1 MTDERLLLPATR
13 ALVEGWCGP
22 VIVSQNT
29 DDAWLSYGEVD
40 QDGDVLVAGSHITWY
55 NLDKIRFDL
64 SRAECRDRV
73 ARVVAGLA
81 LAPRAGL
88 VDSCTAHTWE
98 WAPAMDQRRWTL
110 SGNGGGRGWEHFGL
124 KSVPAL
130 AALDPNDDTRLPD
143 GSRLV
148 DALALALVA
157 RHVLGVER

>member
-1 MTDERLLLPATR
+1 MDERLLVPATR
-13 ALVEGWCGP
+13 ALVDGWCGP
-22 VIVSQNT
+22 VV
-29 DDAWLSYGEVD
+29 VD
-40 QDGDVLVAGSHITWY
+40 GRATVTWWDNGASSVWVETTPDGDGYWLIAAIASAA
-55 NLDKIRFDL
+55 LDL

-130 AALDPNDDTRLPD
+130 ADLDPNDDTRLPD

-148 DALALALVA
+148 DALALAAVA
-157 RHVLGVER
+157 RQVLR